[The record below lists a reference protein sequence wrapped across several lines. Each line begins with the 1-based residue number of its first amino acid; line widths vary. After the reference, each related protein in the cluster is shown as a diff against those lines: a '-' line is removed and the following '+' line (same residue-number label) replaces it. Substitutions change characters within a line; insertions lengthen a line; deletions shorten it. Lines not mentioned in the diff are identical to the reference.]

1 MYLYVFVCYMPFLKK
16 IIWLIVYIFII
27 KILFDFKCTYTF
39 KNIKI
44 TTRSILLKIREK
56 KLLKVVLN
64 LGKNFKFD

>member
-1 MYLYVFVCYMPFLKK
+1 M
-16 IIWLIVYIFII
+16 
-27 KILFDFKCTYTF
+27 F

-56 KLLKVVLN
+56 KLSKVVLN